1 MRVRVRVRV
10 RFTCRVRVRVRFI
23 GWGLGSPAARRL
35 VEVREQRGDRGGGD
49 AAEEAAVM
57 LAHECVRAAGLLH
70 PAQPLTHREREAVV
84 RVELERRDCAGPT
97 AIREALLVERVRGG
111 DAL

>member
-10 RFTCRVRVRVRFI
+10 TCRVRVRVQ
-23 GWGLGSPAARRL
+23 GAGLGMGLPAARRP
-35 VEVREQRGDRGGGD
+35 VEVREQRGGRGGGD

-57 LAHECVRAAGLLH
+57 LANERVRAAGLFH

-97 AIREALLVERVRGG
+97 SIREALLVERVRGG